1 MSRDSTLFVSI
12 ASYRDSR
19 CEKTVEHAFQHAQYP
34 KRVFLGICQQNKS
47 GDADC
52 VPRSFDWEKNIR
64 IKRIDYTEARGPTY
78 ARYLCTQMYKNEDFF
93 FQIDSHCLFVKHWD
107 THLIDMLCDIE
118 KRENIS
124 KVILSHYP
132 PEYEKYTENPK
143 PSDPVTHI
151 TQCRFDENGILT
163 FAGAVYKR
171 PGRYPQKNPFVAAGF
186 IFSRGHLLQD
196 VPFDP
201 HLPYLFT
208 GEEMLLSVRFFTSGW
223 DVYTPNRNI
232 IYHAYTRAHEP
243 KFWDDHVYSP
253 HRVFEK
259 IKVLTGLRPVEHMPS
274 EFVQDMKTYGL
285 GSQRTL
291 KEYYDLI
298 GVDPVKKKV
307 IKKPSIEFYCCPSLQ
322 QQDDTP
328 KTWVVLVLL
337 SLLVIFF
344 LVFFCVIWSVTRN
357 QSKKK
362 KEK

>member
-1 MSRDSTLFVSI
+1 
-12 ASYRDSR
+12 
-19 CEKTVEHAFQHAQYP
+19 
-34 KRVFLGICQQNKS
+34 
-47 GDADC
+47 
-52 VPRSFDWEKNIR
+52 
-64 IKRIDYTEARGPTY
+64 
-78 ARYLCTQMYKNEDFF
+78 
-93 FQIDSHCLFVKHWD
+93 
-107 THLIDMLCDIE
+107 
-118 KRENIS
+118 
-124 KVILSHYP
+124 
-132 PEYEKYTENPK
+132 
-143 PSDPVTHI
+143 
-151 TQCRFDENGILT
+151 
-163 FAGAVYKR
+163 
-171 PGRYPQKNPFVAAGF
+171 
-186 IFSRGHLLQD
+186 
-196 VPFDP
+196 
-201 HLPYLFT
+201 
-208 GEEMLLSVRFFTSGW
+208 MLLSVRFFTSGW